1 VSDMAEMS
9 SAGSS
14 LPGGLSREQEEA
26 AFYHEA
32 ALNTSWTGVRL
43 LIGVLTSGLGAFVF
57 AFFYLRSLNS
67 HGLWYPSGSIAT
79 KPSVGVGTT
88 IMVLI
93 VVSALVQSAG
103 LQQLKA
109 GKRGVWLMAA
119 TVTLALG
126 VVAAA
131 VQIWQLTSLSFQP
144 GASGFASVFV
154 GASPVLAVLVLG
166 VMIWLEILVMRARQI
181 PEISFVEQ
189 PPTFTEAAHVQRF
202 QASLSAFTLLWN
214 FMAVAAVVLWVLFYL
229 VH

>member
-1 VSDMAEMS
+1 MAEIS
-9 SAGSS
+9 SAGGSV
-14 LPGGLSREQEEA
+14 PAGLSREQEEA

-32 ALNTSWTGVRL
+32 ALNTAWTGARL

-67 HGLWYPSGSIAT
+67 HGLWYPSGSLAT
-79 KPSVGVGTT
+79 HPSVGVGTT

-93 VVSALVQSAG
+93 VVSALVQTAG
-103 LQQLKA
+103 LQQIKA
-109 GKRGVWLMAA
+109 GKRGTWQMAA
-119 TVTLALG
+119 MIALVLG

-166 VMIWLEILVMRARQI
+166 TMIWLEILVMRARQI
-181 PEISFVEQ
+181 PEMSFVEQ
-189 PPTFTEAAHVQRF
+189 PPTFTDAAIVQRF

-214 FMAVAAVVLWVLFYL
+214 FMAVAAFVLWVLFYL

>member
-1 VSDMAEMS
+1 MAETS
-9 SAGSS
+9 SASTA
-14 LPGGLSREQEEA
+14 GLSPEQEEA

-32 ALNTSWTGVRL
+32 ALNTAWTGTRL
-43 LIGVLTSGLGAFVF
+43 TIGIVTSGLGAFVF

-67 HGLWYPSGSIAT
+67 HGLWYPSGAIAT

-93 VVSALVQSAG
+93 VVSALLATAG
-103 LQQLKA
+103 LQQIKA
-109 GKRGVWLMAA
+109 GKRSTWLMAA
-119 TVTLALG
+119 TAALVLG
-126 VVAAA
+126 VAAGA

-154 GASPVLAVLVLG
+154 GASPVLAALVLG
-166 VMIWLEILVMRARQI
+166 TMVWLEILVVRARQI

-189 PPTFTEAAHVQRF
+189 PPTFVEAAAVQRF
-202 QASLSAFTLLWN
+202 QASLSAFTLFWN
-214 FMAVAAVVLWVLFYL
+214 FMAVAAFVLWVLFYL